1 MKVPASVIEGVS
13 EALERREANIRGG
26 RSFAVMPRSG
36 ERLKAVRVDQL
47 KMTQQEFALQ
57 FGIPVRTLQKW
68 EQGVREPE
76 GPTRTYLAV
85 IERIPEQVIL
95 ALRADALER
104 VVEL

>member
-1 MKVPASVIEGVS
+1 MKVPTSVLEGINES
-13 EALERREANIRGG
+13 LEQREAGIRGG
-26 RSFAVMPRSG
+26 RSFEVVSRTG

-76 GPTRTYLAV
+76 GPTRAYLSV

-95 ALRADALER
+95 ALRADMSER
-104 VVEL
+104 VLEL

>member
-13 EALERREANIRGG
+13 EALERREAIIRGG
-26 RSFAVMPRSG
+26 RAFAVMPRSG
-36 ERLKAVRVDQL
+36 ERLKAVRGDQL

-68 EQGVREPE
+68 EQDIKKPE